1 MVVAPFPMN
10 VAEASA
16 LFRGDFEVR
25 DAPQSVQ
32 LESAAPAEFQEPIE
46 IEWSSLRLAD

>member
-1 MVVAPFPMN
+1 MN

-25 DAPQSVQ
+25 DALRWVQ

-46 IEWSSLRLAD
+46 LEWSSLRLTDSR